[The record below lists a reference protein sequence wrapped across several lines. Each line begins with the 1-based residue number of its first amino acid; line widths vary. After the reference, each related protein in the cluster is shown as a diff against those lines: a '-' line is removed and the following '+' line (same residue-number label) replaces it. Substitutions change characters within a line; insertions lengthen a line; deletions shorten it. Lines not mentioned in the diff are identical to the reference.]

1 MFDVRNT
8 WKILEE
14 NKIQYDLTLGYPEMP
29 GFKCGICYPFHV
41 FDIVNKKK
49 LNLIEIPLIIMD
61 VSLMDYLKN
70 IDFEDEL
77 PTLDANQLLQEILN
91 VRGRFIE
98 GFIKGN
104 IMIRRHNHVS
114 FYLFLSYR
122 CQNRQN

>member
-49 LNLIEIPLIIMD
+49 LNLIEIPLIVMD
-61 VSLMDYLKN
+61 VTLLDYLKN
-70 IDFEDEL
+70 HNFDNEL
-77 PTLDANQLLQEILN
+77 DKIISSIKKYNGTLN
-91 VRGRFIE
+91 VLW
-98 GFIKGN
+98 
-104 IMIRRHNHVS
+104 HNDQFENS
-114 FYLFLSYR
+114 KFLNNKDLFEKTIGI
-122 CQNRQN
+122 N